1 MPKNTHGTR
10 SDLVHC
16 DNCDEDYSATYKR
29 CPFCG
34 ARPDRSAYTQATSR
48 FIPVDRPSS
57 DRRAPSDERTRRS
70 APQSDD
76 EYVFDGSG
84 VFDDDDRDDD
94 DRDDGGYVA
103 RRGGKRLAD
112 DGFIL
117 TPTTIA
123 GIIFSLVVIIAA
135 ILIVVKVVLPMVR
148 QGDQPVQT
156 NSPNTSLPGTSQSP
170 APSTPGPSVT
180 DDPIPSDS
188 PSPTNDVT
196 VSPSP
201 SIPVSDGQPTSF
213 TLTYSGKVKT
223 EITISDQWP
232 APVPLTAT
240 FYPSGTTSTVTW
252 SSSNTN
258 VATVSS
264 KGVITGVAKGNAT
277 ITATLANGLTQT
289 CSVRVTLS
297 GTTATTSPSPS
308 TSTSPSPSPSSSS
321 SGTLTLNKTDITIS
335 NDWPDPI
342 RLQVS
347 GASGDV
353 TWSSSNTAVATV
365 DANGKVTRV
374 GKGQCKVTATD
385 ANGQTASCIVRC
397 GSMGS

>member
-57 DRRAPSDERTRRS
+57 DRRASGDERTRRS

-94 DRDDGGYVA
+94 DRDDSGYVA

-117 TPTTIA
+117 SPTTIA

-156 NSPNTSLPGTSQSP
+156 NSPNTSLPNTSQSP
-170 APSTPGPSVT
+170 APSTPGPGVT

-188 PSPTNDVT
+188 PSPTNDIT

-201 SIPVSDGQPTSF
+201 SAPVSDGQPTSF
-213 TLTYSGKVKT
+213 ILVYGRETKPKT
-223 EITISDQWP
+223 EFTISSANP
-232 APVPLTAT
+232 SPVQLHAKFT
-240 FYPSGTTSTVTW
+240 PSDTTSTVTW

-264 KGVITGVAKGNAT
+264 KGLVTGVGKGTAT
-277 ITATLANGLTQT
+277 ITATLDNGLTQT
-289 CSVRVTLS
+289 CTVYVTLS
-297 GTTATTSPSPS
+297 GTATASPSPS
-308 TSTSPSPSPSSSS
+308 ASTSPSPSSSS

-385 ANGQTASCIVRC
+385 ASGQTASCIVRC